1 MGLTDCQ
8 PGVLRANGQIIEM
21 CSELGDAEDAVLR
34 LGPGSFDVCLHGIL
48 AKLPPAFSCA
58 GKTLFLYP
66 KSVPGGRE
74 SHLESNP
81 GNI

>member
-1 MGLTDCQ
+1 
-8 PGVLRANGQIIEM
+8 M

-58 GKTLFLYP
+58 GKTLFFTLKVSLVVGRVIWNQILGTFEKMSKNHGP
-66 KSVPGGRE
+66 WRWGGWE
-74 SHLESNP
+74 
-81 GNI
+81 